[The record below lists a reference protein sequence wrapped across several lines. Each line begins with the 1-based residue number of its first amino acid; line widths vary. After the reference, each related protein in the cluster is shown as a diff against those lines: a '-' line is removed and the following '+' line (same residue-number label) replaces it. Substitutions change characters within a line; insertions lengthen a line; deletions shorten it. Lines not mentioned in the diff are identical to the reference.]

1 MSPQQARTEAATAAA
16 ERFDIQSLAEVL
28 ARTLP
33 QAGLDR
39 MTSEKV
45 EEVLAVT
52 ALTAHI

>member
-1 MSPQQARTEAATAAA
+1 MSPQQVNTESAAAT
-16 ERFDIQSLAEVL
+16 EPFHIRSLAEVMS
-28 ARTLP
+28 RTLP